1 LMPNPGDEIQ
11 KLVSGPPEGTL
22 RGRRTLPNGRRT
34 EQSADR
40 ARGKPAQANAARPA
54 KRRTPARQGARA
66 GKAGKTGK
74 GAKSVRKLM
83 AASSC
88 WRHGRQQALAKA
100 SKGHNRLNEQ
110 PGSREQQLA
119 RASRGPADSG
129 LATPLSL
136 PRVENP

>member
-1 LMPNPGDEIQ
+1 MPNPGDEIQ
-11 KLVSGPPEGTL
+11 KLVSGPPEGTQ
-22 RGRRTLPNGRRT
+22 RGRRTLPNGRRA
-34 EQSADR
+34 ELANDR
-40 ARGKPAQANAARPA
+40 THGATAQADAARPA
-54 KRRTPARQGARA
+54 KRRTLARQNARA
-66 GKAGKTGK
+66 EEARKAGKEGI
-74 GAKSVRKLM
+74 SVRKLM

-88 WRHGRQQALAKA
+88 WRYGRQQALAKA